1 MTGLHDPFALGTIVR
16 AVPTTDS
23 QRELWLSVRLGGDP
37 ANCAFNESV
46 HVELTGPLDVPALER
61 ALEQVIERHDALRAV
76 ISVDG
81 QVLYVLE
88 SVAAPLPLVDLSSE
102 SDRTQRERLAEL
114 FAREVREPF
123 DLERGPLF
131 RASLVRLGPEKHSFV
146 FTAHHVVF
154 DGWSAAVLLGDLGIA
169 YSASRARVEPLLDP
183 APSFADYAVTE
194 RSVEHRAA
202 ERNAESYWLAQ
213 YEGDTP
219 QTEFPSEGRRP
230 ELRTFDATRLDW
242 EVDAKTVAD
251 LRALGARHGATFVA
265 TLFAAFG
272 AYTCRVTG
280 KTDIVIGMPSAGQAA
295 TGEHSLVGHCV
306 NTLPVRCRFDVEQ
319 PFGAALG
326 AVKSALLE
334 AQEHRELGFG
344 ALVQRL
350 HVARDPSRLPL
361 VSVLFNLDVAL
372 SGQPFTGLEAHVAAN
387 PRAYENFEVSLN
399 AVDYGTRLVL
409 ETTYNTN
416 VFASGEMESRLA
428 GFAAMLAD
436 LVARP
441 DVPLARLDV
450 LAPSERER
458 IAGFVEPFID
468 EAVPLPVHRLFAR
481 QAALWPNVT
490 AVAASDRSLS
500 YDELR
505 ERALRL
511 AHLLVVSGVK
521 PGSRVAVCLTRRA
534 DLVVALLAIL
544 EAGAAY
550 VPVDPAYPKRR
561 IEMILEDATPE
572 VLLVE
577 RATADNLP
585 TRISGT
591 RLDLDDAL
599 TRAAALDAAELELPS
614 NPDALAYVI
623 FTSGSTGRPKG
634 VQIPHSALSN
644 FLASMAKTPGFSPGD
659 RLLAVTTISF
669 DIAGLE
675 IFLPLV
681 AGGTVRLLPQE
692 AALDAFALER
702 VLETEH
708 VDLLQAT
715 PATFRMLIDAGWRG
729 SPKLKLLCGGEP
741 FPVDLARALLPR
753 CRELYNMYG
762 PTETTVWSTLHHVE
776 TVTGSSIPIGRPIDR
791 TRVYVLDERL
801 QQVPLGVEGDLYIGG
816 SGLARG
822 YHERPD
828 LTETVFLPDPFVPG
842 ARIYRTGDRARWL
855 SDGTL
860 DHLGRSDSQV
870 KIRGFRIE
878 LGEIEAALSDFD
890 GVREVAV
897 LVREDTP
904 GDKRLVA
911 YLTHEDAVKPDAP
924 RLREHLHDRLPRYMV
939 PSAFVLLERMPL
951 TPARKIDKRSLP
963 PPVSADAHAGGG
975 PEPPRNDD
983 ERALVTMFCELLQQK
998 DLGRDSDF
1006 FESGG
1011 HSLLAVRLFTRIESE
1026 LGVRLPLSTILVAP
1040 TAAKLAALVHG
1051 DAPSE
1056 ASSSV
1061 RLLRRG
1067 VEGER
1072 GLFLV
1077 HDADGETLLYMRLA
1091 RDLLPGVPV
1100 YGITPPGDTT
1110 NPLRHT
1116 RIERIASEYVKCVR
1130 AIQPKGPY
1138 AFGGLCAG
1146 GVLAFAMALE
1156 LEARGEQ
1163 VEFVALLDSAAPGAE
1178 LKTGL
1183 IARRRIERFLGG
1195 WRNRS
1200 SPEVESEIARPV
1212 PRSNPTTSEKLLD
1225 AARKVGR
1232 LVRYEADRV
1241 STQAINQLKFWS
1253 LRSQVFDETEIPT
1266 FSRGLTVR
1274 SIYEMAESRYEP
1286 NARLRAPALLFRATD
1301 GVDADEPSVEFYED
1315 PLLGWSDLCR
1325 ALEVIDTTG
1334 GHSSMLQPPH
1344 VREVAAHLSAQ
1355 LARRSSMRS

>member
-61 ALEQVIERHDALRAV
+61 ALAQTIERHDALRAV
-76 ISVDG
+76 LSVDG

-88 SVAAPLPLVDLSSE
+88 SVPAPLPLVDLSAE

-114 FAREVREPF
+114 FARAVREPF

-169 YSASRARVEPLLDP
+169 YSASRSQVEPLFDP
-183 APSFADYAVTE
+183 APSFADYAVAE
-194 RSVEHRAA
+194 RSADYRAA

-219 QTEFPSEGRRP
+219 QTEFPTEGRRP

-242 EVDAKTVAD
+242 EVDAKTVAG

-306 NTLPVRCRFDVEQ
+306 NTLPVRCRFDIEQ
-319 PFGAALG
+319 PFGASLG
-326 AVKSALLE
+326 AAKSALLE

-361 VSVLFNLDVAL
+361 VSVLFNLDIAL
-372 SGQPFTGLEAHVAAN
+372 SGQPFTGLEARVSAN

-416 VFASGEMESRLA
+416 VFAAGEMERRLA

-450 LAPSERER
+450 LSPSERRR
-458 IAGFVEPFID
+458 IEGFVPQFVERVD
-468 EAVPLPVHRLFAR
+468 SAPVHRLFADR
-481 QAALWPNVT
+481 VRARPDAI
-490 AVAASDRSLS
+490 AVIAQDRSLS
-500 YDELR
+500 YGELGR
-505 ERALRL
+505 HARQL
-511 AHLLVVSGVK
+511 ARLLVQSGVT
-521 PGSRVAVCLTRRA
+521 PGSRVAVCLERRA

-561 IEMILEDATPE
+561 IEMILEDAAPH
-572 VLLVE
+572 LVVFE
-577 RATADNLP
+577 RATGANLP
-585 TRISGT
+585 SSAPSE

-599 TRAAALDAAELELPS
+599 ARSAALDSTELDLSIDE
-614 NPDALAYVI
+614 DALAYVI

-644 FLASMAKTPGFSPGD
+644 FLVSMAKNPGFAED
-659 RLLAVTTISF
+659 QRLLALTTISF

-675 IFLPLV
+675 LFLPLV
-681 AGGTVRLLPQE
+681 SGGAVRLLPKE
-692 AALDAFALER
+692 AALDAPALRR
-702 VLETEH
+702 VLESERI
-708 VDLLQAT
+708 DLLQAT

-741 FPVDLARALLPR
+741 FPVDLAALLIPR
-753 CRELYNMYG
+753 CGELYNMYG
-762 PTETTVWSTLHHVE
+762 PTETTVWSTLHRVE
-776 TVTGSSIPIGRPIDR
+776 AATGTAIPIGRPIDR
-791 TRVYVLDERL
+791 TRIYVLDAHLEP
-801 QQVPLGVEGDLYIGG
+801 VPIGVEGDLYIGG

-822 YHERPD
+822 YHELPE
-828 LTETVFLPDPFVPG
+828 LTAAAFVADPFVPG
-842 ARIYRTGDRARWL
+842 SRIYRTGDRARWL
-855 SDGTL
+855 TDGTL
-860 DHLGRSDSQV
+860 DHRGRGDSQV

-878 LGEIEAALSDFD
+878 LGEIEAALADLG

-911 YLTHEDAVKPDAP
+911 YLTSEPNTTNDAA
-924 RLREHLHDRLPRYMV
+924 RLREHLHERLPRYMV
-939 PSAFVLLERMPL
+939 PSAFVVLERMPL
-951 TPARKIDKRSLP
+951 TPARKIDRRALP
-963 PPVSADAHAGGG
+963 APSGASDGSARDIDLSQD
-975 PEPPRNDD
+975 DD
-983 ERALVTMFCELLQQK
+983 EAAIVDLFRDLLGVQGV
-998 DLGRDSDF
+998 GRNSDF
-1006 FESGG
+1006 FDLGG
-1011 HSLLAVRLFTRIESE
+1011 HSLLAIQLASRIGAFFGVEFSVGTVFKDGTVKGLAKAGREQTSRPSGERSALVRLSRGNSGTKLFFVCGVNLYTE
-1026 LGVRLPLSTILVAP
+1026 LA
-1040 TAAKLAALVHG
+1040 
-1051 DAPSE
+1051 E
-1056 ASSSV
+1056 AI
-1061 RLLRRG
+1061 G
-1067 VEGER
+1067 QPY
-1072 GLFLV
+1072 
-1077 HDADGETLLYMRLA
+1077 D
-1091 RDLLPGVPV
+1091 V
-1100 YGITPPGDTT
+1100 YGIFDAHELKYLESQNGAGLASDFTT
-1110 NPLRHT
+1110 EELAR
-1116 RIERIASEYVKCVR
+1116 RYVASIR
-1130 AIQPKGPY
+1130 AKQPRGPY
-1138 AFGGLCAG
+1138 CLAGVSFG
-1146 GVLAFAMALE
+1146 GVLAYEIAQQLKRE
-1156 LEARGEQ
+1156 GE
-1163 VEFVALLDSAAPGAE
+1163 EIGFLGLLDPILPRAVSSRPRDFVTHHVKRFAGLEGGKRRAYVEALTRDLLSWPKAP
-1178 LKTGL
+1178 
-1183 IARRRIERFLGG
+1183 
-1195 WRNRS
+1195 
-1200 SPEVESEIARPV
+1200 P
-1212 PRSNPTTSEKLLD
+1212 PRSKPSLTDLREEAYDVAMHRYDLVIRPFNG
-1225 AARKVGR
+1225 AAV
-1232 LVRYEADRV
+1232 
-1241 STQAINQLKFWS
+1241 
-1253 LRSQVFDETEIPT
+1253 
-1266 FSRGLTVR
+1266 
-1274 SIYEMAESRYEP
+1274 
-1286 NARLRAPALLFRATD
+1286 LFRATD
-1301 GVDADEPSVEFYED
+1301 RAEYGHLRIEHDGGWGNLVRSLEIHDIPGDH
-1315 PLLGWSDLCR
+1315 LGILRGTSAKR
-1325 ALEVIDTTG
+1325 IARV
-1334 GHSSMLQPPH
+1334 
-1344 VREVAAHLSAQ
+1344 VREK
-1355 LARRSSMRS
+1355 LARIATTQ